1 MRERRRPLIA
11 TTPIEYEV
19 ATDDGITLC
28 AEMLGKPSSPVTVV
42 LCHGY
47 GLNMHSWCFQRA
59 ALASRARV
67 LTWDQRG
74 HGRSGFGEP
83 GSGTIDQLG
92 RDLYQVITQLAP
104 TGPIVL
110 VGHSMGGM
118 TIMAL
123 AEQFPDLFGERIIAV
138 ALLATSAGPV
148 CPSLGLPTGGAAIQ
162 LAAHWAAERVSPG
175 LIPLLRLVR
184 RLPGYRDMA
193 REVIRRLA
201 FASAAVSPA
210 LVDLLLDMLESTPL
224 HGAAEL
230 FRQFLPH
237 DRRAALSV
245 LERVST
251 LVMVG
256 DNDLITPPRDSAA
269 IARAIPGADLVVLP
283 DCGHALILERAEQV
297 NEWLVPLLEPASV
310 RNVS

>member
-1 MRERRRPLIA
+1 MRERRRPLIV
-11 TTPIEYEV
+11 TTPVEYEV
-19 ATDDGITLC
+19 ATDDGVTLY
-28 AEMLGKPSSPVTVV
+28 AELLGKPSSPVTVV

-67 LTWDQRG
+67 LAWDQRG

-104 TGPIVL
+104 TGPVVL

-123 AEQFPDLFGERIIAV
+123 AEQFPQLFGERIIAV

-148 CPSLGLPTGGAAIQ
+148 SPSLGLPIGGAAIQ
-162 LAAHWAAERVSPG
+162 QAAHWAAERVSPG

-184 RLPGYRDMA
+184 RLPGYREVA
-193 REVIRRLA
+193 REVTKRVA
-201 FASAAVSPA
+201 FASSVSPA
-210 LVDLLLDMLESTPL
+210 VVDLLVDMLHSTPL
-224 HGAAEL
+224 HAAAEV
-230 FRQFLPH
+230 FRQFQPH
-237 DRRAALSV
+237 DRRAALTV
-245 LERVST
+245 LQRVST

-256 DNDLITPPRDSAA
+256 DNDLITPPKDSAA
-269 IARAIPGADLVVLP
+269 IAEAIPGADLVVLP

-297 NEWLVPLLEPASV
+297 NEWLIPLLEPALAKH
-310 RNVS
+310 VS